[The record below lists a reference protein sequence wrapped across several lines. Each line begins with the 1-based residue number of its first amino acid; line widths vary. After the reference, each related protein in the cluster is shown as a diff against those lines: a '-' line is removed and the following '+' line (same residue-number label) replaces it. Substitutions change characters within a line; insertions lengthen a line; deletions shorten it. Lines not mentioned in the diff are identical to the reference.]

1 VSLPFGFSLAES
13 AQILGAL
20 GLALLGIKGSWF
32 LLKALLWGPFSGN
45 APQKP
50 YRHAISCYLA
60 GIPALFG
67 TSLFIYVLHGGQ
79 NPFYFNPEDYNLWLK
94 TSLGF
99 YVLAFVV
106 APVWE
111 ELLFRGFLQGWLS
124 KHPAF
129 GPQRAIVFS
138 AVVFAACHVPGH
150 GWAVALPVFLIGL
163 ILGWIRWSAG
173 SLRAAMLV
181 HAIHNMVVTIPYI
194 LQSSP

>member
-1 VSLPFGFSLAES
+1 MSLPFGFGLVES

-32 LLKALLWGPFSGN
+32 LLNALLWGPFSGN

-60 GIPALFG
+60 GIPALLG
-67 TSLFIYVLHGGQ
+67 TSLFIYVLHGGR
-79 NPFYFNPEDYNLWLK
+79 NPFSFNPDDFTWLN

-99 YVLAFVV
+99 YVLAFVA
-106 APVWE
+106 APVLE

-124 KHPAF
+124 KHSAF
-129 GPQRAIVFS
+129 GPQRAIIFS
-138 AVVFAACHVPGH
+138 AVVFAACH
-150 GWAVALPVFLIGL
+150 GWTAALPLFLLGL
-163 ILGWIRWSAG
+163 ILGWIRWSTG

-181 HAIHNMVVTIPYI
+181 HAIHNVVVTIPYT